1 MENTLDKDL
10 DLEDDSEEVD
20 TLLAEN
26 DYKTKLAEDT
36 QIEQGTT
43 LINRFLILFAIIS
56 SNP

>member
-1 MENTLDKDL
+1 MENTIDKGL
-10 DLEDDSEEVD
+10 DLEDDSEVD

-43 LINRFLILFAIIS
+43 LINVS
-56 SNP
+56 